1 MEEIGNSQNGEDPSG
16 SSPFF
21 WTDEVL
27 MEGQL
32 VQQLVNGLLI
42 GFMYSL
48 IAIGLTLIWGVM
60 NIVNFAHGDFLMLGM
75 FTSFW
80 LYTLYGLDPLFSIP
94 ICTVLLFVL
103 GVLIYR
109 FIVSKVMRGPVLAQL
124 VVTFGVSIFL
134 ANLAV
139 FLWTPDFRL
148 IEKPL
153 LRGTWEIGQIELSIP
168 KLMASIGSVLTS
180 IFVFWF
186 LKKTRI
192 GKAILA
198 TEMDREAALL
208 MGINTERINSISF
221 AIGSSLVGIAGAF
234 LSTYY
239 YIYPQVGGVFGT
251 IAFAIVALGGFG
263 SIEGAFLAG
272 ILVGLVQTLGGYFF
286 DPAYKYAIVFL
297 IYLITVWIRPRG
309 LLGW

>member
-1 MEEIGNSQNGEDPSG
+1 M
-16 SSPFF
+16 
-21 WTDEVL
+21 TD
-27 MEGQL
+27 QL
-32 VQQLVNGLLI
+32 VQQIVNGLLI
-42 GFMYSL
+42 GFIYSL

-80 LYTLYGLDPLFSIP
+80 LYTLYGVDPLFSIP
-94 ICTVLLFVL
+94 VCTALLFIL
-103 GVLIYR
+103 GLLIYR
-109 FIVSKVMRGPVLAQL
+109 YIVSKVMKGPMLAQL
-124 VVTFGVSIFL
+124 VVTFGISIFL

-153 LRGTWEIGQIELSIP
+153 LHGIWD
-168 KLMASIGSVLTS
+168 IGSIKLSVPKFVATIGSFIISL
-180 IFVFWF
+180 FVFLF
-186 LKKTRI
+186 LKKTKT

-208 MGINTERINSISF
+208 MGINTEWINSLSF
-221 AIGSSLVGIAGAF
+221 AIGSALVGIAGAF

-239 YIYPQVGGVFGT
+239 YIYPQVGGSFGL
-251 IAFAIVALGGFG
+251 IAFCVVALGGFG
-263 SIEGAFLAG
+263 SIEGAFIAG
-272 ILVGLVQTLGGYFF
+272 IIVGLAQTLGGFF
-286 DPAYKYAIVFL
+286 IDPAYKYAIVFL
-297 IYLITVWIRPRG
+297 IYLITVWIRPQG

>member
-1 MEEIGNSQNGEDPSG
+1 M
-16 SSPFF
+16 
-21 WTDEVL
+21 TD
-27 MEGQL
+27 QL
-32 VQQLVNGLLI
+32 VQQIVNGLLI
-42 GFMYSL
+42 GFIYSL

-80 LYTLYGLDPLFSIP
+80 LYTLYGVDPLFSIP
-94 ICTVLLFVL
+94 VCTVLLFFL
-103 GVLIYR
+103 GLLIYR
-109 FIVSKVMRGPVLAQL
+109 YIVSKVMKGPMLAQL

-153 LRGTWEIGQIELSIP
+153 LHGTWDIGDIKLSVP
-168 KLMASIGSVLTS
+168 KFVSTIGSVIVSL
-180 IFVFWF
+180 FVFLF
-186 LKKTRI
+186 LKRTKT

-221 AIGSSLVGIAGAF
+221 ALGSALVGIAGAF

-239 YIYPQVGGVFGT
+239 YIYPQVGSTFGL
-251 IAFAIVALGGFG
+251 IAFCVVALGGFG
-263 SIEGAFLAG
+263 SIEGAFIAG
-272 ILVGLVQTLGGYFF
+272 IIVGLAQTLGGFF
-286 DPAYKYAIVFL
+286 IDPAYKYAIVFL
-297 IYLITVWIRPRG
+297 IYLITVWIRPQG

>member
-1 MEEIGNSQNGEDPSG
+1 MEE
-16 SSPFF
+16 
-21 WTDEVL
+21 
-27 MEGQL
+27 QL

-94 ICTVLLFVL
+94 ICTALLFVL
-103 GVLIYR
+103 GLLIYR
-109 FIVSKVMRGPVLAQL
+109 FIVSKVMRGPMLAQL
-124 VVTFGVSIFL
+124 VVTFGISIFL

-153 LRGTWEIGQIELSIP
+153 LHGTWELGAIKLSIP
-168 KLMASIGSVLTS
+168 KFVASIGSIIAS
-180 IFVFWF
+180 IFVFFF
-186 LKKTRI
+186 LKKTKT

-208 MGINTERINSISF
+208 MGINTERINSLSF
-221 AIGSSLVGIAGAF
+221 AIGAALVGIAGAF

-239 YIYPQVGGVFGT
+239 YIYPQVGGTFGL
-251 IAFAIVALGGFG
+251 IAFSTVALGGFG
-263 SIEGAFLAG
+263 SIEGAFIAG
-272 ILVGLVQTLGGYFF
+272 ILIGVAQTLGGYLF
-286 DPAYKYAIVFL
+286 DPAYKFAIVFL
-297 IYLITVWIRPRG
+297 IYLIVVWIRPQG

>member
-1 MEEIGNSQNGEDPSG
+1 M
-16 SSPFF
+16 
-21 WTDEVL
+21 DE
-27 MEGQL
+27 QL
-32 VQQLVNGLLI
+32 VQQLINGLLI

-94 ICTVLLFVL
+94 IVTILLFVL
-103 GVLIYR
+103 GLLIYR
-109 FIVSKVMRGPVLAQL
+109 FIVSKVMKGPMLAQL

-153 LRGTWEIGQIELSIP
+153 LHGTWELGWAKLSIP
-168 KLMASIGSVLTS
+168 KFVASIGSIIASV
-180 IFVFWF
+180 FVFYF
-186 LKKTRI
+186 LKKTKM

-208 MGINTERINSISF
+208 MGINTDRINSLSF
-221 AIGSSLVGIAGAF
+221 AIGAALVGIAGAF

-239 YIYPQVGGVFGT
+239 YIYPQVGGIFGL
-251 IAFAIVALGGFG
+251 IAFSTVALGGFG
-263 SIEGAFLAG
+263 SIEGAFIAG
-272 ILVGLVQTLGGYFF
+272 IIIGVAQTLGGYIF
-286 DPAYKYAIVFL
+286 DPAYKFAIVFL
-297 IYLITVWIRPRG
+297 IYLIVVWIRPQG